1 MWTVDLK
8 EPEPIADYKE
18 TSAIIYLKEVCT
30 FTTMRKNTIWNY
42 SFIFICCV
50 LKSISSQ
57 DHGTHTVSVVSNR
70 YNTQHQYKQ
79 NPNVASRHSSHESG
93 HNSQPEHVTHIAASH
108 AGSGGEHS
116 THLEQNL
123 HRSSYNLL
131 SEAMSQ
137 AVSNEFSKCHVN
149 TILLVIGLYS
159 PYQKQVITN
168 TY

>member
-1 MWTVDLK
+1 
-8 EPEPIADYKE
+8 
-18 TSAIIYLKEVCT
+18 
-30 FTTMRKNTIWNY
+30 MRKDTIWNY

-57 DHGTHTVSVVSNR
+57 DHGSHTVSVVSNR
-70 YNTQHQYKQ
+70 YNTQQHQYKQ
-79 NPNVASRHSSHESG
+79 NPNVAPRHSSHEAG
-93 HNSQPEHVTHIAASH
+93 SQSLHHSQSEHATHIAASH

-137 AVSNEFSKCHVN
+137 AVSNEFSRM
-149 TILLVIGLYS
+149 
-159 PYQKQVITN
+159 
-168 TY
+168 

>member
-1 MWTVDLK
+1 
-8 EPEPIADYKE
+8 
-18 TSAIIYLKEVCT
+18 
-30 FTTMRKNTIWNY
+30 MRKNTIWNY

-50 LKSISSQ
+50 LKSISTQ

-70 YNTQHQYKQ
+70 YNAQNQFKQ
-79 NPNVASRHSSHESG
+79 NPNVASRHSSNEAGQSL
-93 HNSQPEHVTHIAASH
+93 HNSPGMAVDSEHVTHIAASH

-137 AVSNEFSKCHVN
+137 AVSNEFSS
-149 TILLVIGLYS
+149 I
-159 PYQKQVITN
+159 
-168 TY
+168 